1 MDQISPN
8 PEPHR
13 VGPVEPDLL
22 ASALFL
28 YSEYLRDLSAELPD
42 DDDDAEEEE
51 APEIDTRAV
60 LTLLAEELATDVRT
74 TLNLFMR
81 LTALQRL
88 LATSPPLARLALD
101 EETGGLRDDT
111 FIAAARLDLYVHRS
125 GGEGRAEFNVREF
138 REALEAF

>member
-1 MDQISPN
+1 MNQVSPKPN

-28 YSEYLRDLSAELPD
+28 YAEYLSGLKAETAAD
-42 DDDDAEEEE
+42 DDEE

-60 LTLLAEELATDVRT
+60 LDLISEELATDVKT

-81 LTALQRL
+81 LTAVQRL
-88 LATSPPLARLALD
+88 LATSPALARMALD
-101 EETGGLRDDT
+101 PEDAGALREEAL
-111 FIAAARLDLYVHRS
+111 IAAARLDLHVHRI

-138 REALEAF
+138 REALEDC